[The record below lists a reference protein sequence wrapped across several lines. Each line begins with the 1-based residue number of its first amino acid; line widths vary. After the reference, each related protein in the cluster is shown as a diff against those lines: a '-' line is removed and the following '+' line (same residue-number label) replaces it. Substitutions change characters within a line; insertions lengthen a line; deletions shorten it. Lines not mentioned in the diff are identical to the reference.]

1 MKQRAWPNT
10 IRVAFGAS
18 TVKMEEDRSGNVSLP
33 LDICVDPRAHVQS
46 VHPRG
51 NMTFAAHRNGRAIG
65 CSINCES
72 MQHGKGKESSR
83 GRVDVGSNARQIWV
97 FAQAVT

>member
-1 MKQRAWPNT
+1 
-10 IRVAFGAS
+10 
-18 TVKMEEDRSGNVSLP
+18 VKMEEDRSGNVSLP
-33 LDICVDPRAHVQS
+33 LDIGVDPRAHVQS

-83 GRVDVGSNARQIWV
+83 VGSTL
-97 FAQAVT
+97 AVMLGRSGFLRRP